1 MLIIVAVFAT
11 RAILNNNSSDNQQTN
26 NASNDNNVSKDYKN
40 EVQNQS
46 DNIKQQVEDA
56 KNDIKDKVDT
66 DSRIKQIQEDVNN
79 LKNSEQTGEDS
90 KLTKFYQEQVHK
102 LKEANN
108 AQQNNESQSKVNDL
122 LNDVNTKFDEIKEK
136 LNSILG
142 NSSDTNSQ

>member
-1 MLIIVAVFAT
+1 MIIVAVFAT

-90 KLTKFYQEQVHK
+90 KLTKFYQEQVNK

-122 LNDVNTKFDEIKEK
+122 LNDVNTKIR
-136 LNSILG
+136 
-142 NSSDTNSQ
+142 

>member
-1 MLIIVAVFAT
+1 MIIVAVFAT

>member
-90 KLTKFYQEQVHK
+90 KLTKFYQEQVNK

-136 LNSILG
+136 LNNILG

>member
-1 MLIIVAVFAT
+1 
-11 RAILNNNSSDNQQTN
+11 
-26 NASNDNNVSKDYKN
+26 
-40 EVQNQS
+40 
-46 DNIKQQVEDA
+46 
-56 KNDIKDKVDT
+56 
-66 DSRIKQIQEDVNN
+66 VNN

-90 KLTKFYQEQVHK
+90 KLTKFYQEQVNK

-136 LNSILG
+136 LNNILG

>member
-1 MLIIVAVFAT
+1 
-11 RAILNNNSSDNQQTN
+11 
-26 NASNDNNVSKDYKN
+26 
-40 EVQNQS
+40 
-46 DNIKQQVEDA
+46 
-56 KNDIKDKVDT
+56 
-66 DSRIKQIQEDVNN
+66 DVNN

-90 KLTKFYQEQVHK
+90 KLTKFYQEQVNK